1 MVILLRG
8 CAAISIT
15 SHGSPLESKSY
26 KRKKP
31 QILCYYHQ
39 FNFVL
44 GKERFCRNLFKV
56 DDSEVLSIRAESGRL
71 NGSEPLEMPGISH
84 LHFSKRWNNLVTFS
98 SFKDGIV
105 YEKGARMSTWSP
117 ENQCFTDNL
126 EEKQPPFVTP
136 VIPEEHIIEPRSRP
150 SSTNSESR
158 HNLPEMKL
166 HYLEERDEE
175 TLSKRI
181 LSLSRSNKVRSA
193 LELYAS
199 MEVSGLQPNAHACNS
214 LLSCLLR
221 NGSLNDALR
230 VFEMIRK
237 KEIATSH
244 TYSLILKAVAS
255 IQGCDSALKMFDALE
270 EEGISKN
277 KFDAIVY
284 NTMISV
290 CGKAKNWVET
300 ERMWRKLRQNA
311 FRGTVL
317 TYDLLISTFVQCGQT
332 ELAVDAYH
340 EMIQNGLE
348 PDEDIMKAI
357 IASCTKEGNW
367 ALAVNV
373 LRKMLNNGIKPNIIT
388 FNSMINCLAKAGEG
402 DLAFSIYDM
411 MKSLG
416 HSPDSYT
423 WNALLHALYRS
434 DRYAD
439 ALQLFEGIKT
449 EQFSEINAHIYNTAL
464 MSCQRLGLWERSLQI
479 LWQMERSGMQMST
492 VSYNHVIGAC
502 EVAREPKVALE
513 VYRHMIHKKC
523 APDTF
528 TYLSLIRACVWGS
541 LWREVEEIL
550 ESVEPNSSLYNALIH
565 GFCLRGK
572 IALAKKMYTKM
583 RSMGLKPDGRTRALM
598 LQHLPN
604 NRVG

>member
-1 MVILLRG
+1 MMMLLHG
-8 CAAISIT
+8 CPAICIT
-15 SHGSPLESKSY
+15 PYASPLERNSF
-26 KRKKP
+26 KRKRSQVP
-31 QILCYYHQ
+31 FCYHRL
-39 FNFVL
+39 NFLL
-44 GKERFCRNLFKV
+44 GKERFCPDILTV
-56 DDSEVLSIRAESGRL
+56 DESEESSMMVNCGRW
-71 NGSEPLEMPGISH
+71 NGSKPLEMSGINC
-84 LHFSKRWNNLVTFS
+84 LLFPKRRDNLATFS
-98 SFKDGIV
+98 SFKAGFV
-105 YEKGARMSTWSP
+105 YEKDVSMSTW
-117 ENQCFTDNL
+117 NRA
-126 EEKQPPFVTP
+126 KQFITNNHEDIQLPFVTP
-136 VIPEEHIIEPRSRP
+136 VIPEELIIELRNRP
-150 SSTNSESR
+150 SSASSEREHILS
-158 HNLPEMKL
+158 EVKL
-166 HYLEERDEE
+166 HYLDERGEE

-214 LLSCLLR
+214 LVSCLLR

-237 KEIATSH
+237 KEIATGH

-255 IQGCDSALKMFDALE
+255 TQGCDSALKMFDALE
-270 EEGISKN
+270 EEGISKK

-311 FRGTVL
+311 FRGTKI

-348 PDEDIMKAI
+348 PNEDIMKAI

-367 ALAVNV
+367 ALALNI
-373 LRKMLNNGIKPNIIT
+373 LRKMLNDGIKPNIIT

-402 DLAFSIYDM
+402 ELVFSIYDM

-416 HSPDSYT
+416 HTPDTYT
-423 WNALLHALYRS
+423 WSALLCALYRS
-434 DRYAD
+434 KRYVD

-449 EQFSEINAHIYNTAL
+449 EQHFQLNAHICNTAL
-464 MSCQRLGLWERSLQI
+464 MSCQRLGLWERSLQ
-479 LWQMERSGMQMST
+479 LLCQMERSGMQMST
-492 VSYNHVIGAC
+492 VSYNHAIGAC
-502 EVAREPKVALE
+502 EVAREPKVALQ
-513 VYRHMIHKKC
+513 VYQHMIHRKC

-528 TYLSLIRACVWGS
+528 TYLSLIRTCIWGS
-541 LWREVEEIL
+541 LWTEVEEIL
-550 ESVEPNSSLYNALIH
+550 ERVEPNSSLYNALIH

-572 IALAKKMYTKM
+572 ITLAKKLYTKM
-583 RSMGLKPDGRTRALM
+583 RSIGLKPDGRTRALM

-604 NRVG
+604 NKVW